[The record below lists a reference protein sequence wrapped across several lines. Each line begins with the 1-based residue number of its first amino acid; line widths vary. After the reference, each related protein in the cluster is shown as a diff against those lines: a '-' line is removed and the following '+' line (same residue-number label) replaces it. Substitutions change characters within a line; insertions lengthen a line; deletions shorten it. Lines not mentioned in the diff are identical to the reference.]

1 MIWSVCESR
10 LSRSHTACEP
20 QQSSAIST
28 GGCSGV
34 TLLMRRTKIVAPM
47 MRIIRIVMSMISA
60 IFLCVFFERYTMR
73 VCIDGG
79 RVRVACRLLYPIF
92 KFGWCCEVDTH

>member
-28 GGCSGV
+28 SGCSGV
-34 TLLMRRTKIVAPM
+34 TLLTRRTKIVTPM
-47 MRIIRIVMSMISA
+47 MRMIKIDMSMMSI
-60 IFLCVFFERYTMR
+60 IFFVIFFVGYTLR
-73 VCIDGG
+73 VCIFIL
-79 RVRVACRLLYPIF
+79 CRFVL
-92 KFGWCCEVDTH
+92 D

>member
-20 QQSSAIST
+20 QQSSAIWT

-34 TLLMRRTKIVAPM
+34 TLLTRRTKIVTPII
-47 MRIIRIVMSMISA
+47 RIIRIVIRIVSI
-60 IFLCVFFERYTMR
+60 MR
-73 VCIDGG
+73 VENLDLTKPFAFGSYSNLG
-79 RVRVACRLLYPIF
+79 EGFVRHKL
-92 KFGWCCEVDTH
+92 H

>member
-10 LSRSHTACEP
+10 LSRSQTACEP

-34 TLLMRRTKIVAPM
+34 TLLTRRTKMVTPM
-47 MRIIRIVMSMISA
+47 IRIIRMA
-60 IFLCVFFERYTMR
+60 MR
-73 VCIDGG
+73 I
-79 RVRVACRLLYPIF
+79 ASIILFMLSLSL
-92 KFGWCCEVDTH
+92 TT